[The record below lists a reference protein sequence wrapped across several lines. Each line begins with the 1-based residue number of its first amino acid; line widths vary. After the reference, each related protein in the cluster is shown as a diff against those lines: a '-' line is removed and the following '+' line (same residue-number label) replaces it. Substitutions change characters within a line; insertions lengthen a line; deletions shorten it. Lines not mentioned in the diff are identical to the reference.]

1 MRQTILIAA
10 SLLLALAPVA
20 LAAAD
25 NAPVLGK
32 WTSMAQTQQGTF
44 EVVYEFTEVDGE
56 LKGTWSNP
64 RNSGDLKN
72 VSWDGETLKFG
83 REVGRG
89 GQTFNLNFEATV
101 DGDTMTGKMITPRGE
116 REFTANRSS

>member
-1 MRQTILIAA
+1 MKQSILIAA
-10 SLLLALAPVA
+10 AFVLALAPPA
-20 LAAAD
+20 LAAD

-32 WTSMAQTQQGTF
+32 WTSTTETPQGTF
-44 EVVYEFTEVDGE
+44 EVVYEFTEADGE

-64 RNSGDLKN
+64 RRNGDLTN

-116 REFTANRSS
+116 REFTAKRSE

>member
-1 MRQTILIAA
+1 MRQTVLIAA
-10 SLLLALAPVA
+10 SILLALAPAA
-20 LAAAD
+20 LAAD

-32 WTSMAQTQQGTF
+32 WASMAETPQGTF
-44 EVVYEFTEVDGE
+44 EVVYEFTEVEGE
-56 LKGTWSNP
+56 LKGAWSNP
-64 RNSGDLKN
+64 RNSGDLTN

-116 REFTANRSS
+116 REFTANRSG

>member
-1 MRQTILIAA
+1 MRQSILIAA
-10 SLLLALAPVA
+10 VVSLALAPAA
-20 LAAAD
+20 LAAD
-25 NAPVLGK
+25 NATVLGK
-32 WTSMAQTQQGTF
+32 WTTMTETPQGTF
-44 EVVYEFTEVDGE
+44 EVVYQFTEVDGE

-64 RNSGDLKN
+64 RRSGDLKN

-89 GQTFNLNFEATV
+89 GQTFNLNFKATV

-116 REFTANRSS
+116 REFTATRSS